1 MLYHTIYAH
10 WNFGTWIFWNANLSN
25 GFYMVYPTIYWC
37 SNFGTWNFWNA
48 NLSNGLYMVYPTIY
62 WCSNFGTWNCWNAIL
77 GNGLYMLYHTIYEH
91 SNFGTWNCW
100 NANPSN
106 GLYALYSLHWCSNLE
121 YLNYWDVSLLN
132 IPEIVY
138 VLSMVCLKCCGP
150 LWLQKIITRAGRKTS
165 KIGGSAYYTQK
176 LRNWRFCVHRK
187 KKNSKIGGFA

>member
-1 MLYHTIYAH
+1 
-10 WNFGTWIFWNANLSN
+10 
-25 GFYMVYPTIYWC
+25 
-37 SNFGTWNFWNA
+37 
-48 NLSNGLYMVYPTIY
+48 MVYPTIY

-106 GLYALYSLHWCSNLE
+106 GLFALYSLHWCSNLE

-150 LWLQKIITRAGRKTS
+150 SWLQKIITLPGPLKGPGKFWNIDPIWGYILLILATN
-165 KIGGSAYYTQK
+165 SA
-176 LRNWRFCVHRK
+176 F
-187 KKNSKIGGFA
+187 

>member
-1 MLYHTIYAH
+1 M
-10 WNFGTWIFWNANLSN
+10 WN
-25 GFYMVYPTIYWC
+25 C
-37 SNFGTWNFWNA
+37 WNA

-100 NANPSN
+100 NLNPSN
-106 GLYALYSLHWCSNLE
+106 GLFALYSLHWCSNLE

-150 LWLQKIITRAGRKTS
+150 LWLQKIITTGHRMYFGNSSLIPFT
-165 KIGGSAYYTQK
+165 I
-176 LRNWRFCVHRK
+176 LRYCDQCDHACQMLPQHIRN
-187 KKNSKIGGFA
+187 N